1 MLPFALS
8 SLLTRHRSPRRRA
21 PRAQE
26 PADMGTTLGMEQW
39 LDERDHRLGQLANQA
54 NQANPAT
61 PATAVTA
68 APPSAQ
74 PRWLP
79 RWWRSPRQLR
89 LRP

>member
-26 PADMGTTLGMEQW
+26 PADMGATLGMEQW
-39 LDERDHRLGQLANQA
+39 LDEREHGIRQLAYA
-54 NQANPAT
+54 AT
-61 PATAVTA
+61 PATA
-68 APPSAQ
+68 APAPAQ